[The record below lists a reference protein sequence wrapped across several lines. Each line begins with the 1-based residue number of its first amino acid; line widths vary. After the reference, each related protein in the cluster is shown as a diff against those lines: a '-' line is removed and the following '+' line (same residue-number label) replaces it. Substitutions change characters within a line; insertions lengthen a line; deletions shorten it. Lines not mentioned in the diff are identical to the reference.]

1 MDFNHGNISMQEVH
15 IHARQA
21 TVRKYMVAPGGDH
34 QSRVRKSSP
43 EINSSC
49 RDSGSHSDSASD

>member
-1 MDFNHGNISMQEVH
+1 METFQMQEVH

-43 EINSSC
+43 EINSSRC
-49 RDSGSHSDSASD
+49 DSGSHSDSASD